1 MPPAKRSTR
10 RFPAPVLRAIDAA
23 QRIGIRAGREYR
35 FIAVWAVV
43 VNGRVFA
50 RSWEISRDGWYHAF
64 LEEPR
69 GAITVGDREIRIRA
83 VPARGERLRDA
94 IDRAYLAK
102 YTSPGSVR
110 YARGFR
116 SARRRATTVE
126 LVPR

>member
-10 RFPAPVLRAIDAA
+10 RLSAPVLRAIEAA
-23 QRIGIRAGREYR
+23 QRIGIRAGRDHR

-43 VNGRVFA
+43 VKGRVFA
-50 RSWEISRDGWYHAF
+50 RSWEIAPDGWYHAF
-64 LEEPR
+64 LDEPR

-83 VPARGERLRDA
+83 VRTRGERLKDA
-94 IDRAYLAK
+94 IDRAYVAK

-116 SARRRATTVE
+116 GARRRATTME